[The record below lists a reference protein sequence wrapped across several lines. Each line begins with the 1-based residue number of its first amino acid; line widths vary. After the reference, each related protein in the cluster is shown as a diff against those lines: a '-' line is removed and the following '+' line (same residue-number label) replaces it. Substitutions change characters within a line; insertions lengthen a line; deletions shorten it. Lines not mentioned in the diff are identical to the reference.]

1 MQSPAAFVLP
11 RTLPGGLVLRPAT
24 GPQDLEAVLAGHL
37 AGFGNE
43 DEASL
48 RANLFARPGGRPED
62 VLFVEDPAT
71 GQSVSS
77 VSLIHGTW
85 RYEGLSIPVAEVG
98 IVSTRPECRG
108 RHLVREL
115 FAAYH
120 HLAAQ
125 RGYPIS
131 IIAGIEHY
139 YRQYGY
145 EYVVPLGGGVRLR
158 PEQIPDLP
166 EGETSPWTVRP
177 ARPEEMP
184 ALLSFDAEEAASL
197 GLCAGLSEEIW
208 RYQDGL
214 PAEARERRATF
225 IVEKGGLPGGFLRTW
240 ARPIPEWGEGVQ
252 IQAAHLPHRDACLA
266 ALRWARDESRT
277 AHEGRSVRVELCHDA
292 PLVQAAKDLGGEVLR
307 PYGWQVRVLD
317 PVALMMRIAPALER
331 RLAASPLASLSDT
344 FSMRLGREAL
354 VLRFREGCLQ
364 NAALLPRPPRR
375 DVTLPPHVAPMV
387 WFGWRSIQEVWDW
400 YPDATVHSPAAGRL
414 ADVLFPKR
422 PAWVCSLF

>member
-11 RTLPGGLVLRPAT
+11 APCRAAWCCARQPARRTWRPSWPGTWPVLVTRTRPPCAPT
-24 GPQDLEAVLAGHL
+24 
-37 AGFGNE
+37 
-43 DEASL
+43 SL
-48 RANLFARPGGRPED
+48 RAPAAGPED

-292 PLVQAAKDLGGEVLR
+292 PLVQAAKDLG
-307 PYGWQVRVLD
+307 VRCC
-317 PVALMMRIAPALER
+317 AP
-331 RLAASPLASLSDT
+331 T
-344 FSMRLGREAL
+344 VGRCA
-354 VLRFREGCLQ
+354 
-364 NAALLPRPPRR
+364 
-375 DVTLPPHVAPMV
+375 
-387 WFGWRSIQEVWDW
+387 
-400 YPDATVHSPAAGRL
+400 
-414 ADVLFPKR
+414 
-422 PAWVCSLF
+422 CSTRWP